1 MSFKLR
7 NGQRR
12 TPGALV
18 AVMTALVLLG
28 VAGCSAA
35 APAEVATPA
44 REGTEVQIR
53 SVPGEEYGI
62 RLGEV
67 VEGSEPGTAKAEVW
81 LPSYGGGGV
90 WFRVSTIE
98 GNSPFLSTLCEG
110 AVLFWGEIRL
120 DGSDSCGYSVAMKG
134 DLREG
139 VTLSLN
145 DVPANSSV
153 HYEVEVRSLADG
165 TGYQPELRSVFMIG
179 KLIPSGSTR

>member
-1 MSFKLR
+1 M
-7 NGQRR
+7 
-12 TPGALV
+12 
-18 AVMTALVLLG
+18 
-28 VAGCSAA
+28 
-35 APAEVATPA
+35 
-44 REGTEVQIR
+44 QIR
-53 SVPGEEYGI
+53 SLPGDEYGI

-67 VEGSEPGTAKAEVW
+67 VEGSEPGTARAEVW

-90 WFRVSTIE
+90 WFRVSTVE

-120 DGSDSCGYSVAMKG
+120 DGSDACGYSVAMKG

-179 KLIPSGSTR
+179 KLIPSGSAR

>member
-1 MSFKLR
+1 MSKLI
-7 NGQRR
+7 QVARR
-12 TPGALV
+12 VTLGAFAAA
-18 AVMTALVLLG
+18 AVVVVL
-28 VAGCSAA
+28 AACSAA
-35 APAEVATPA
+35 APVEVATPV
-44 REGTEVQIR
+44 REGAEVQIR
-53 SVPGEEYGI
+53 TLPGEEYGI

-67 VEGSEPGTAKAEVW
+67 IEGSEPGTAKAEVW

-120 DGSDSCGYSVAMKG
+120 DGSDSCGFSVAMKG

-139 VTLSLN
+139 VTVSLT

-153 HYEVEVRSLADG
+153 HYEVEVRSLGDG
-165 TGYQPELRSVFMIG
+165 EGVESRIVV
-179 KLIPSGSTR
+179 

>member
-1 MSFKLR
+1 MSKLV
-7 NGQRR
+7 QVARR
-12 TPGALV
+12 VTLGAFAA
-18 AVMTALVLLG
+18 AVVVGLSA
-28 VAGCSAA
+28 CSAA
-35 APAEVATPA
+35 APVEAVTPA
-44 REGTEVQIR
+44 REGREVQIR
-53 SVPGEEYGI
+53 SLPGDEYGI

-67 VEGSEPGTAKAEVW
+67 VEGSEPGTADADLW

-120 DGSDSCGYSVAMKG
+120 DGSDSCGFSVAMKG

-139 VTLSLN
+139 VTLSLT

-153 HYEVEVRSLADG
+153 HYEVEVRSLGDG
-165 TGYQPELRSVFMIG
+165 EGYQPELRSVFMIG
-179 KLIPSGSTR
+179 RLIPSGVAK

>member
-1 MSFKLR
+1 MVAKK
-7 NGQRR
+7 RR
-12 TPGALV
+12 SVALLALWSVGAAGL
-18 AVMTALVLLG
+18 TLT
-28 VAGCSAA
+28 GCSAS
-35 APAEVATPA
+35 APVEVATPA
-44 REGTEVQIR
+44 REGSEVQIR
-53 SVPGEEYGI
+53 SVSGDEYGI

-67 VEGSEPGTAKAEVW
+67 VEGSEPGTADAELW

-120 DGSDSCGYSVAMKG
+120 DGSDSCLYSVAMKG
-134 DLREG
+134 DLRKG
-139 VTLSLN
+139 VTLSLD

-165 TGYQPELRSVFMIG
+165 NGYRPELRSVFMIG
-179 KLIPSGSTR
+179 KLIPSEASK

>member
-1 MSFKLR
+1 MTGVTL
-7 NGQRR
+7 
-12 TPGALV
+12 GAFV
-18 AVMTALVLLG
+18 AAAVVVL
-28 VAGCSAA
+28 AACSAA
-35 APAEVATPA
+35 APVEVATPA

-53 SVPGEEYGI
+53 SLPGEEYGI

-120 DGSDSCGYSVAMKG
+120 DGSDSCGYSVSMKG

-139 VTLSLN
+139 VTLSLI

-165 TGYQPELRSVFMIG
+165 DGYQPELRAVFMIG
-179 KLIPSGSTR
+179 RLIPSGAAK

>member
-1 MSFKLR
+1 MSKLV
-7 NGQRR
+7 QVARR
-12 TPGALV
+12 VTLGAF
-18 AVMTALVLLG
+18 
-28 VAGCSAA
+28 AA
-35 APAEVATPA
+35 AVVVGLSACSVAAPVEVATPA
-44 REGTEVQIR
+44 REGREVQI
-53 SVPGEEYGI
+53 SSLPGYEYGI

-67 VEGSEPGTAKAEVW
+67 VEGSEPGTADADLW

-120 DGSDSCGYSVAMKG
+120 DGSDSCLYSVAMKG

-139 VTLSLN
+139 VTLSLD

-153 HYEVEVRSLADG
+153 QYEVEVRSLADG

-179 KLIPSGSTR
+179 RLIPSGAAK